1 MAARDH
7 WTFGA
12 STLQRVVESEGPLL
26 SPFEIFGDC
35 TQAHLDAN
43 RGWLVPRFQDAAS
56 GLLAITIQSFLVR
69 QHGLTILV
77 DSCGGNDKERA
88 RPHFHRQRGTWLDT
102 LRATGVKPEDVDIVL
117 CSHLHVDHVGWNTRL
132 ENGRWVPTFPNARYL
147 ISRREWDHW
156 QAAGAAALSRTG
168 DYITDSVLPVFAAGQ
183 AELVGDEHAVASE
196 ISVEPAPGHTPGQ
209 LMVRLGSGREQA
221 ILSAD
226 LMHHPLQVRY
236 PEWSTRFCT
245 DPVQARATRIAFFN
259 EHAGSGRLVFPA
271 HFPSPTG
278 GTIERDGNGFRFIFD
293 RWRGLSVFRHLS
305 LGKTLDK
312 PCRPMAAEWPVR
324 GPCLTRS
331 L

>member
-1 MAARDH
+1 MTTARH

-12 STLQRVVESEGPLL
+12 STLQRIVESEGPLL

-43 RGWLVPRFQDAAS
+43 RDWLVPRFQDAAS
-56 GLLAITIQSFLVR
+56 GLLTITIQSFLVR
-69 QHGLTILV
+69 QNGLTILV

-156 QAAGAAALSRTG
+156 QAAGAAALARTG

-183 AELVGDEHAVASE
+183 ADLVGDEHAIASE

-209 LMVRLGSGREQA
+209 MMVRLGSGREQA

-245 DPVQARATRIAFFN
+245 DRCRRAPPASRSSTNTPAPGGWCFRRISRARPAARSSATARAYRFTSD
-259 EHAGSGRLVFPA
+259 EP
-271 HFPSPTG
+271 PEPTPL
-278 GTIERDGNGFRFIFD
+278 TCRRC
-293 RWRGLSVFRHLS
+293 S
-305 LGKTLDK
+305 L
-312 PCRPMAAEWPVR
+312 
-324 GPCLTRS
+324 
-331 L
+331 